1 MVRSLSQGT
10 ALMERAR
17 AVIPNGMYGHESVGL
32 LPEGYPQFFAKA
44 RGARLWDADGNEYI
58 DYMCAF
64 GPNLFGYGQPEI
76 EAAADAQR
84 ALGDTMTGPAEAMI
98 AFAEAMVA
106 QVSHADWAM
115 FCKNGTDATSMAIA
129 TARAHT
135 GRGKILVGRGAYHG
149 ASGWATQRSSR
160 GLMPE
165 DKAHVIHFRYNDAES
180 LADAARQAGDD
191 LAGILVTPFRHEIFQ
206 DQFLP
211 DPEFLQL
218 ARQICDRTE
227 ALLIVDDVRAG
238 FRLDRDC
245 SIEQFGVS
253 PDLSCWG
260 KAIANGQPIS
270 ALLGVEK
277 ARQAAGSIVATGS
290 FWFSAV
296 PMAAGVATMRKIRE
310 TDYLEH
316 TIAMGQALRDGLQQQ
331 AAAHGFTLRQTGPA
345 QMPQILFE
353 EDPDFR
359 LGYAW
364 VVEALDRGV
373 YLSPYHNMFLCAALT
388 EADIRLTL
396 DRTDDAFAALKAK
409 RDTVR
414 PLEKIQPLVA
424 AIRAANR

>member
-1 MVRSLSQGT
+1 MARTLSHGT

-17 AVIPNGMYGHESVGL
+17 AVIPNGMYGHESTAL
-32 LPEGYPQFFAKA
+32 LPEGYPQFFSRAE
-44 RGARLWDADGNEYI
+44 GARLWDVDGNEYL

-64 GPNLFGYGQPEI
+64 GPNLFGYGHAGI
-76 EAAADAQR
+76 DAAAAAQR
-84 ALGDTMTGPAEAMI
+84 ALGDTMTGPGEAMV

-115 FCKNGTDATSMAIA
+115 FCKNGTDATSMAVA
-129 TARAHT
+129 TARAFT
-135 GRGKILVGRGAYHG
+135 GRGKILVGRGTYHG
-149 ASGWATQRSSR
+149 ASGWAIQRASR

-165 DKAHVIHFRYNDAES
+165 DKAHVIHFRYNDAGS
-180 LADAARQAGDD
+180 LADAVRAAGDD
-191 LAGILVTPFRHEIFQ
+191 LAGILVTPFRHEVFQ

-211 DPEFLQL
+211 DPAFLQF
-218 ARQICDRTE
+218 AREACDRAG

-245 SIEQFGVS
+245 SIEAYGVS

-260 KAIANGQPIS
+260 KAIANGQPVS
-270 ALLGVEK
+270 ALLGAER

-296 PMAAGVATMRKIRE
+296 PMAAGVATMRAIRE
-310 TDYLEH
+310 TDYLER
-316 TIAMGQALRDGLQQQ
+316 TVARGTALRDGLQQQ

-359 LGYAW
+359 FGYAW
-364 VVEALDRGV
+364 VSEALERGV
-373 YLSPYHNMFLCAALT
+373 YLSPYHNMFVCAALT
-388 EADIRLTL
+388 EADVRLTL
-396 DRTDDAFAALKAK
+396 ERTDDAFAALKAR
-409 RDTVR
+409 RDSVQ
-414 PLEKIQPLVA
+414 PVAKIQPLVE
-424 AIRAANR
+424 AIRAAGR